1 MATKPKG
8 KKNKKS
14 ASSRFVNSNK
24 AKKEIDE
31 FSVRLGLVKMAYKS
45 LNSGIH
51 NNLNELSSSY
61 Q

>member
-14 ASSRFVNSNK
+14 ASSRFVNRNK

-31 FSVRLGLVKMAYKS
+31 FLVRLGLAKMAYEA
-45 LNSGIH
+45 LTQ
-51 NNLNELSSSY
+51 EFATT
-61 Q
+61 